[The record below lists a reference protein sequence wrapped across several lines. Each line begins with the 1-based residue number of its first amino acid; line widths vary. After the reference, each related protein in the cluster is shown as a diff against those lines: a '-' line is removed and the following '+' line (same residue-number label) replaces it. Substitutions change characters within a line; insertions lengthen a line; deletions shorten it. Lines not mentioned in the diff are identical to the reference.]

1 MSHPTG
7 AAPTDLKS
15 RLAEAVQRMEH
26 VLPGQAPIRDFVHH
40 NTLHGFQHLP
50 FETAL
55 EEAER
60 LTGIHGYL
68 PESEFRALYRK
79 GRIADADIEAVLDRH
94 LGPRGREILAV
105 AGGEPITRRQIH
117 RLLLTVDLEPAD
129 PARFSWLVDELKA
142 LDRFDPEVSPEAR
155 RRLMESAK
163 RGQEEAAASPRL
175 VRDLWDACLERLGL
189 DERAALHPEDLMEH
203 AIAQAEALYADFKAE
218 SSGSGLSAL
227 HRAMREEARVLLAK
241 EIDAVGRER
250 TLRGLMLKLTGQDV
264 LDRVRP
270 QLIRHCAS
278 HLDEGLAAWH
288 SPDRNL
294 GFYAAW
300 KRSMQHGVERGLG
313 EVPLDRADLD
323 GLPDDAAEA
332 VISELEQRGI
342 PAPYWEGYLERLALE
357 LPGWSGMMNWRAHR
371 PAYRANRTAPASL
384 MDYLAVRLILD
395 RRYLR
400 QICSEAWGIEGH
412 IGELARYFECHL
424 SEFVVRHALYRSEL
438 PEFLASACADL
449 VRRAGSER
457 IDRKPWRI
465 AADMIFSWR
474 HAPRAGW
481 SSRYCLHGGGWRL
494 FKLAQHLGL
503 SAQDVR
509 AFREEDIDR
518 LLGALDELTLGRR
531 GYLWLCAYERHYREP
546 LFNALA
552 NNHGRGRWATRD
564 ERPEAQIVFCMDDRE
579 EGIRRHL
586 EELNPAVETLGA
598 AGFFGIPM
606 HWRGLDDP
614 EPTALCP
621 IVVTPSHE
629 VCEIPSPGEEATRQL
644 HDHRRGVIR
653 FLGRVF
659 NQEIRRN
666 LLSSHLLIDLVA
678 PGVAAGLFGK
688 VLLPRWAARL
698 SRRLAAVWTPE
709 VPTTLALNAADDT
722 VPASPERPR
731 PGLTDA
737 EQADRV
743 AAFLLNVGLTQ
754 GFAPIVVLMGHG
766 SGSRN
771 NPHLAAYDCGACSGR
786 HGGPNARVFAAMA
799 NRPEVRAR
807 LAQRGLPIP
816 DDTWFVGAEHNTCS
830 EEITWFDTPDIP
842 PLSRIGWHAFA
853 AQLDE
858 ACRLSAQER
867 CRRFA
872 SAPKRPS
879 PARALRHVTGRSVD
893 FSQARPELGH
903 ATNAAALIG
912 RRSVS
917 RGLFL
922 DRRVFLIS
930 YDPTRDPEG
939 RILEG
944 ILLAAGPVGAGIN
957 LEYYFSTVNNERY
970 GCGSKVPHNVTG
982 LFGIMEG
989 TASDLRTGLP
999 RQMAEVH
1006 EAMRLQIVVE
1016 QTPEILAAIY
1026 RRQPPIRELAGNG
1039 WILLSAIHP
1048 ADGTISTFDPE
1059 QGFVPWTGAV
1069 AEMAVCA
1076 RSADWFEGHAEPL
1089 PPALI
1094 SV

>member
-1 MSHPTG
+1 
-7 AAPTDLKS
+7 
-15 RLAEAVQRMEH
+15 MEH

-94 LGPRGREILAV
+94 LAPQGEETLAV
-105 AGGEPITRRQIH
+105 TGDEPITRRQIH
-117 RLLLTVDLEPAD
+117 RLLLTVDLRPAD
-129 PARFSWLVDELKA
+129 PARFTWLVDELKA

-155 RRLMESAK
+155 RRLMDSAK
-163 RGQEEAAASPRL
+163 RGQDGNAAMPPL

-189 DERAALHPEDLMEH
+189 REDAAPHPEDLMEH
-203 AIAQAEALYADFKAE
+203 AIAQAEALYAEFKAD
-218 SSGSGLSAL
+218 SAGSELSAL
-227 HRAMREEARVLLAK
+227 HRAMRDEARALLAG

-250 TLRGLMLKLTGQDV
+250 TLRGFMLKLTGQDV

-300 KRSMQHGVERGLG
+300 KQAMRHGIERGLG
-313 EVPLDRADLD
+313 EVPLDRSDLD
-323 GLPDDAAEA
+323 GLPDDPVEA
-332 VISELEQRGI
+332 VVAELEQRGI
-342 PAPYWEGYLERLALE
+342 PTPSWEGYLERLALE
-357 LPGWSGMMNWRAHR
+357 LPGWAGMMNWRAHR

-400 QICSEAWGIEGH
+400 QICFDTWGIGAN
-412 IGELARYFECHL
+412 IGELARYFGRHL
-424 SEFVVRHALYRSEL
+424 SEFVVRRALYRGGL
-438 PEFLASACADL
+438 PECLTAVCADL
-449 VRRAGSER
+449 VQRAGSER
-457 IDRKPWRI
+457 NARKPWRI
-465 AADMIFSWR
+465 AADMIFSWH
-474 HAPRAGW
+474 HAPEAERN
-481 SSRYCLHGGGWRL
+481 SRRSVHGDGWRL

-503 SAQDVR
+503 SAHDVR
-509 AFREEDIDR
+509 ALSSAEIDR
-518 LLGALDELTLGRR
+518 LLGALDELTPGRR
-531 GYLWLCAYERHYREP
+531 GHLWLCAYERHYREP

-552 NNHGRGRWATRD
+552 NNHGRGRWATRK

-606 HWRGLDDP
+606 HWRGLDDA

-621 IVVTPSHE
+621 IVVTPAHE
-629 VCEIPSPGEEATRQL
+629 VREVPRPGEEAVRQL
-644 HDHRRGVIR
+644 HDHRRGVAR

-666 LLSSHLLIDLVA
+666 LLSSHLLVDLLA
-678 PGVAAGLFGK
+678 PGVLVGLIGK
-688 VLLPRWAARL
+688 VLLPRCAARL
-698 SRRLAAVWTPE
+698 SKRIAEAWLPE
-709 VPTTLALNAADDT
+709 VPTTLALNAADDAR
-722 VPASPERPR
+722 PATPAQPR
-731 PGLTDA
+731 QGLTDA

-743 AAFLLNVGLTQ
+743 AAFLLNIGLID

-766 SGSRN
+766 SISQN

-807 LAQRGLPIP
+807 LAQRGLRVP

-830 EEITWFDTPDIP
+830 EEITWFDAQDIP
-842 PLSRIGWHAFA
+842 SLNRIGWHAFA
-853 AQLDE
+853 QQLDE
-858 ACRLSAQER
+858 ARRLSAQER

-872 SAPKRPS
+872 SAPRQPS
-879 PARALRHVTGRSVD
+879 PGRALRHVAGRSTD

-903 ATNAAALIG
+903 ATHAAAFIG
-912 RRSVS
+912 RRSIS

-930 YDPTRDPEG
+930 YDPTHDPEG

-970 GCGSKVPHNVTG
+970 GCGSKVSHNVTG

-1026 RRQPPIRELAGNG
+1026 RRQPPIRELVGNG

-1048 ADGTISTFDPE
+1048 EDGTISVFDPE
-1059 QGFVPWTGAV
+1059 LGFVEWSGSRADMPV
-1069 AEMAVCA
+1069 YE
-1076 RSADWFEGHAEPL
+1076 RSADWFEGHADPL

-1094 SV
+1094 AV

>member
-1 MSHPTG
+1 MSHPGG
-7 AAPTDLKS
+7 ASLTDLKM

-50 FETAL
+50 FAAAL

-60 LTGIHGYL
+60 LTGIRGYL
-68 PESEFRALYRK
+68 PENEFRALHRK
-79 GRIADADIEAVLDRH
+79 GRIDDADIDTVLDRH
-94 LGPRGREILAV
+94 LGAAGEEILAV
-105 AGGEPITRRQIH
+105 AGGEPVTRRQIH
-117 RLLLTVDLEPAD
+117 RLRLTVDLEPVD
-129 PARFSWLVDELKA
+129 PARFTWLVDELEA

-163 RGQEEAAASPRL
+163 RGRGEAVASRRL

-189 DERAALHPEDLMEH
+189 GDYTASHPEDLLGH
-203 AIAQAEALYADFKAE
+203 AIAHAEALYADFKAE
-218 SSGSGLSAL
+218 SSGGGLSVS
-227 HRAMREEARVLLAK
+227 HRAMREEARALLAE
-241 EIDAVGRER
+241 EIDAVGREQ
-250 TLRGLMLKLTGQDV
+250 TLRGFILKLTGQDV

-288 SPDRNL
+288 SPDRGL

-300 KRSMQHGVERGLG
+300 KRSMRHGAEGGLG
-313 EVPLDRADLD
+313 EVPLGHAELD
-323 GLPDDAAEA
+323 ALPDDPAE
-332 VISELEQRGI
+332 VVVFELEQRGI
-342 PAPYWEGYLERLALE
+342 PLPYWEGYLERLALE

-371 PAYRANRTAPASL
+371 PLYRANRTAPVSL

-395 RRYLR
+395 RRYLGR
-400 QICSEAWGIEGH
+400 ICSETWGIGGH
-412 IGELARYFECHL
+412 IGELARYFEAHL
-424 SEFVVRHALYRSEL
+424 SEFVVRHALYCGDL
-438 PEFLASACADL
+438 PEFLAATCADL
-449 VRRAGSER
+449 VRRAGCER
-457 IDRKPWRI
+457 VDRKPWRV

-474 HAPRAGW
+474 HAPGAGQDL
-481 SSRYCLHGGGWRL
+481 RIRLHGSGWRL

-503 SAQDVR
+503 SAHDVQ
-509 AFREEDIDR
+509 ALSASEIER
-518 LLGALDELTLGRR
+518 LLCALDELTPAQR

-552 NNHGRGRWATRD
+552 SNHGRGRWATRD
-564 ERPEAQIVFCMDDRE
+564 ERPQAQIVFCMDDRE
-579 EGIRRHL
+579 EGVRRHL

-606 HWRGLDDP
+606 YWQGLDDA
-614 EPTALCP
+614 EPSALCP
-621 IVVTPSHE
+621 IVVIPSHE
-629 VCEIPSPGEEATRQL
+629 VREVPRPGEEAARRL
-644 HDHRRGVIR
+644 HDHRRGVVR
-653 FLGRVF
+653 LLGRVF

-678 PGVAAGLFGK
+678 PGVAVGLIAK
-688 VLLPRWAARL
+688 VLLPRWAATL
-698 SRRLAAVWTPE
+698 SRWLADLWMPE
-709 VPTTLALNAADDT
+709 VPTTLALHAADDAA
-722 VPASPERPR
+722 PAGPEQPR

-743 AAFLLNVGLTQ
+743 AAFLLNIGLTQ

-766 SGSRN
+766 SASRN

-799 NRPEVRAR
+799 NRPQVREQ
-807 LAQRGLPIP
+807 LAQRGLVVPA
-816 DDTWFVGAEHNTCS
+816 DTWFVGAEHNTCS
-830 EEITWFDTPDIP
+830 EEITWFDVQDIP

-858 ACRLSAQER
+858 ARRLSAQER

-872 SAPKRPS
+872 SAPRRPS
-879 PARALRHVTGRSVD
+879 PARALRHVSARSVD

-957 LEYYFSTVNNERY
+957 LEYYFSTVNNERH
-970 GCGSKVPHNVTG
+970 GCGSKVAHNVTG

-989 TASDLRTGLP
+989 AASDLRTGLP

-1006 EAMRLQIVVE
+1006 EAMRLQVVVE

-1026 RRQPPIRELAGNG
+1026 RRQPPIRELVGNG
-1039 WILLSAIHP
+1039 WILLSAIDP
-1048 ADGTISTFDPE
+1048 GDGTISVFDPE
-1059 QGFVPWTGAV
+1059 RGFVPWAGA
-1069 AEMAVCA
+1069 ATEMALCG
-1076 RSADWFEGHAEPL
+1076 RSTDWFEGHVEPL
-1089 PPALI
+1089 APALI
-1094 SV
+1094 AV